1 VNHQWDEQYRL
12 QRADIERL
20 DSELC
25 KRAGQTGKV
34 AEARRQNPVTSE
46 DTTKIIEQLT
56 QKNGELEQ
64 IVAKLL
70 EKQKQRMTDTNS
82 SEETTKFIQ
91 QLTQRNEQLAQEVAG
106 LLEERKKRDKLWP
119 SAKKL
124 IMEEKAAKEA
134 SMEMRAVIMII
145 VGSATLQNMY
155 IYVIVKFILDSWIAD
170 ISSKLFF
177 L

>member
-12 QRADIERL
+12 QKADIERL

-134 SMEMRAVIMII
+134 SMEMTAVIMII

-155 IYVIVKFILDSWIAD
+155 IYVIVLYWIAG
-170 ISSKLFF
+170 
-177 L
+177 